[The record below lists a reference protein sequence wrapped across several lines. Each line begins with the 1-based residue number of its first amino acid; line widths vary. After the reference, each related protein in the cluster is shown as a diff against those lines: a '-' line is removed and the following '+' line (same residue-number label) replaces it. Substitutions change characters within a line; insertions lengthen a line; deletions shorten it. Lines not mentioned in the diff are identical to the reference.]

1 MMYQGIKNIY
11 IEHNYIGYQLIPI
24 CSAPHLK
31 IYFTEMRGA
40 ELCEDITILCPNLMK
55 TSLLA

>member
-1 MMYQGIKNIY
+1 MF
-11 IEHNYIGYQLIPI
+11 YQLIPI

-40 ELCEDITILCPNLMK
+40 ELCEDITILCQNLMK
-55 TSLLA
+55 TRLLA